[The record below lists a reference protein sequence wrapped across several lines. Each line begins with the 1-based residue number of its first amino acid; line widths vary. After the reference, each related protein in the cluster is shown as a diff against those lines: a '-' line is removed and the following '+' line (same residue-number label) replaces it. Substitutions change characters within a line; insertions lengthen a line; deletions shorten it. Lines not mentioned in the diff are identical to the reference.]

1 MVYGALTASVS
12 TLLQTKTRK
21 IPFFQNCIYYH
32 TNRRTL
38 RLSNYRIILHTTLH
52 TDFWQIQIPSGIRR
66 DVTFSSVPSDF
77 LYEDNMKRQFQL
89 EWNRMLHS
97 RSFLF
102 SVICAALFVIADTA
116 YHFVNYLNGIDVETS
131 VFYKWLGVNSS
142 LFAGPVFYLALPL
155 LTAFAYSWSVAY
167 DRKSGYLVQILARTS
182 RKNYFIAKYLV
193 SFISGGMIFAGALVL
208 NYMLLALFS
217 PAYRPFPADLATSAG
232 TFSFLGDLFYT
243 NTYCFSLL
251 WCLTAFLWGGAMVS
265 ICTAASMFIR
275 KPAVAC
281 LMPFLVFEAE
291 QLIGSYVM
299 QKAPI
304 LIRDNMLEL
313 VWTNMLYAAPES
325 INPTGFVLCNIAV
338 VILLPTL
345 VYMVRSRKYECL

>member
-1 MVYGALTASVS
+1 
-12 TLLQTKTRK
+12 
-21 IPFFQNCIYYH
+21 
-32 TNRRTL
+32 
-38 RLSNYRIILHTTLH
+38 
-52 TDFWQIQIPSGIRR
+52 
-66 DVTFSSVPSDF
+66 
-77 LYEDNMKRQFQL
+77 MKRQFQL

-217 PAYRPFPADLATSAG
+217 PAYRPF
-232 TFSFLGDLFYT
+232 LFPIDI
-243 NTYCFSLL
+243 SLH
-251 WCLTAFLWGGAMVS
+251 
-265 ICTAASMFIR
+265 
-275 KPAVAC
+275 
-281 LMPFLVFEAE
+281 
-291 QLIGSYVM
+291 
-299 QKAPI
+299 
-304 LIRDNMLEL
+304 
-313 VWTNMLYAAPES
+313 
-325 INPTGFVLCNIAV
+325 
-338 VILLPTL
+338 
-345 VYMVRSRKYECL
+345 